1 MRLRSITI
9 ATIVLAGGIAVHG
22 QDDRVATLVERAGRY
37 VQEYEKQ
44 FSALVCEERQQ
55 QRIVRA
61 DGRERKRRE
70 LVSDLLLV
78 KVGDRTVSFRDVI
91 ASDGKMVRDRQER
104 LRKLFLDD
112 AASRTAM
119 RQARAIADESSR
131 YNIGFSRSLEALMI
145 PLEILQPQSASGFHF
160 ASAAEGLTFQE
171 FRSPSLVRYRS
182 GGRVQDMFLRGRFTV
197 DVDSGRV
204 RGASL
209 IATNAAFETTFD
221 IRYLEDATL
230 GLLVP
235 AEMHEQYRHAEKPGD
250 DQLDVRSSYAN
261 FRRFQV
267 KVDERFDAPK

>member
-1 MRLRSITI
+1 
-9 ATIVLAGGIAVHG
+9 
-22 QDDRVATLVERAGRY
+22 
-37 VQEYEKQ
+37 
-44 FSALVCEERQQ
+44 
-55 QRIVRA
+55 
-61 DGRERKRRE
+61 
-70 LVSDLLLV
+70 
-78 KVGDRTVSFRDVI
+78 
-91 ASDGKMVRDRQER
+91 
-104 LRKLFLDD
+104 
-112 AASRTAM
+112 M

-250 DQLDVRSSYAN
+250 DHLDVRSSYAN